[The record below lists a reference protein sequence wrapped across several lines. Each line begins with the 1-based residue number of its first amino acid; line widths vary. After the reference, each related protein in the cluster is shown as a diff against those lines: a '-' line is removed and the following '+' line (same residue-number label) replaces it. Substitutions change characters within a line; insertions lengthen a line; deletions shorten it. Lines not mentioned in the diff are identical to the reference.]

1 MNHDLESALGEL
13 ADRAEQSHRVGR
25 APLPVARITARARTR
40 RRTRAA
46 VAIGGAAA
54 AVVIV
59 AGTAFAFLPDRTS
72 PAPPATPSPSVT
84 TTTPAPSQTPTPTPT
99 PTVAPVVLPVGNPA
113 LPFGTCGSL
122 ASSAPADPV
131 DTRVVA
137 RLVPDAGSMASGGHL
152 AVGGEVER
160 GTELGASLVLA
171 VPDGGPRVAVVRE
184 GVVVGT
190 AGFYSGTYDAMSGRS
205 GNQGETAWF
214 RGSLDLTVCDP
225 ADGGPATPGRPLPA
239 GTYELRPWA
248 TVVTFD
254 GLVDIPQDLA
264 QGTLPLAQTAALDGA
279 ERATA
284 LGEPATV
291 TVTGEADVQLAAPG
305 SDVPLDASTTAARPV
320 CDGPAPAAPVRTAML
335 DLQVTPQATT
345 FAAGSPLRASGSV
358 QYTGPGRLRAFGYYA
373 IEYWIVRDGIVVG
386 TTVQANDAFSVV
398 DLGAGAPL
406 AFSEEERVLTSCIS
420 GVEQPLSD
428 GNPLPAG
435 VYQVYPGWIF
445 SAPVVR
451 LPSETVPLQDTS
463 SGYAVTLGTPFT
475 VTLT

>member
-13 ADRAEQSHRVGR
+13 ADRAEQSHRLGR

-46 VAIGGAAA
+46 VAIGAAAA

-59 AGTAFAFLPDRTS
+59 AGTAFALLPDRTS
-72 PAPPATPSPSVT
+72 PAPPAITPSPSVT
-84 TTTPAPSQTPTPTPT
+84 RTTPAPSPTST
-99 PTVAPVVLPVGNPA
+99 VVLPVGNA
-113 LPFGTCGSL
+113 TLPFGVCGSL
-122 ASSAPADPV
+122 VSSAPADPV

-137 RLVPDAGSMASGGHL
+137 SVAPDAGSMASGGHL
-152 AVGGEVER
+152 ALGGEFER
-160 GTELGASLVLA
+160 SPELGSSLVLA
-171 VPDGGPRVAVVRE
+171 VPDGGPRVAVVRD

-190 AGFYSGTYDAMSGRS
+190 TGFYPGTYDAMSGRS

-214 RGSLDLTVCDP
+214 RGALDLTVCDP
-225 ADGGPATPGRPLPA
+225 ADGGTATPGHPLPA

-248 TVVTFD
+248 TVVTFGRD
-254 GLVDIPQDLA
+254 LPQQLA
-264 QGTLPLAQTAALDGA
+264 QGTLPLAQAAALDGA
-279 ERATA
+279 ARATA
-284 LGEPATV
+284 LGEPV
-291 TVTGEADVQLAAPG
+291 TVAVTGQADEQLPAPG
-305 SDVPLDASTTAARPV
+305 SDVPLDATTTADRPA

-335 DLQVTPQATT
+335 DLQVTPEATT
-345 FAAGSPLRASGSV
+345 FAAGSPLRAAGTV

-386 TTVQANDAFSVV
+386 TTVQADDAFSVV

-406 AFSEEERVLTSCIS
+406 VFSDQERVLTSCLS
-420 GVEQPLSD
+420 GVAQPLSD

-463 SGYAVTLGTPFT
+463 EGYAVTLGTPFT

>member
-13 ADRAEQSHRVGR
+13 ADRAEQSHRLGR

-54 AVVIV
+54 AVVLV

-72 PAPPATPSPSVT
+72 PAPPAITPSPSVT
-84 TTTPAPSQTPTPTPT
+84 RTTPAPSPTPT

-113 LPFGTCGSL
+113 LPFGVCGSL
-122 ASSAPADPV
+122 VTSPAADPV
-131 DTRVVA
+131 DDRVAA
-137 RLVPDAGSMASGGHL
+137 RLAPDAGAMTSGGYL

-160 GTELGASLVLA
+160 SPELGSSLVLA
-171 VPDGGPRVAVVRE
+171 VPDGGPRVAVVRD

-190 AGFYSGTYDAMSGRS
+190 AGFYPGTYDAMSGRS

-214 RGSLDLTVCDP
+214 RGALDLTVCDP

-254 GLVDIPQDLA
+254 GDLPPELA
-264 QGTLPLAQTAALDGA
+264 QGTLTLAQTAALDGA
-279 ERATA
+279 ARATA
-284 LGEPATV
+284 LGAPATV
-291 TVTGEADVQLAAPG
+291 TVTGEADEQLPAPG
-305 SDVPLDASTTAARPV
+305 TDVPLDATTTADRPA

-345 FAAGSPLRASGSV
+345 FAAGSPLLAAGTV
-358 QYTGPGRLRAFGYYA
+358 QYTGPGRLRAYGYYA

-406 AFSEEERVLTSCIS
+406 AFAEDERGLTSCIS
-420 GVEQPLSD
+420 GVDQPLSD

-463 SGYAVTLGTPFT
+463 AGYAVTLGTPFT

>member
-13 ADRAEQSHRVGR
+13 ADRAEQSHRLGR

-54 AVVIV
+54 VVVIV

-84 TTTPAPSQTPTPTPT
+84 RTTPAPSPT
-99 PTVAPVVLPVGNPA
+99 PTVAPVVLPVGDPA
-113 LPFGTCGSL
+113 LPFGACGSL
-122 ASSAPADPV
+122 ATSPAADPV
-131 DTRVVA
+131 DDRVVA
-137 RLVPDAGSMASGGHL
+137 RVAPDAGSMLSGGHL

-160 GTELGASLVLA
+160 STELGAALVLA
-171 VPDGGPRVAVVRE
+171 VPDGGPRVAVVRD

-190 AGFYSGTYDAMSGRS
+190 TGFYPAADDAMAGRS

-214 RGSLDLTVCDP
+214 RGALDLTVCDP

-254 GLVDIPQDLA
+254 GDLPQELA
-264 QGTLPLAQTAALDGA
+264 QGTLTLAQTAALDGA
-279 ERATA
+279 ARATA

-291 TVTGEADVQLAAPG
+291 TVTGEADEQLAAPG
-305 SDVPLDASTTAARPV
+305 SDVPLDATTTADRPA

-345 FAAGSPLRASGSV
+345 FAAGSPLRASGTV
-358 QYTGPGRLRAFGYYA
+358 QYTGPGRLRAYGYYA

-406 AFSEEERVLTSCIS
+406 AFPEAERVLTSCIS

-428 GNPLPAG
+428 GNALPAG

-451 LPSETVPLQDTS
+451 LPSGTVPLQDTS
-463 SGYAVTLGTPFT
+463 AGYAVTLGAPFT